1 MVKSDKF
8 YFFRFYINANRK
20 ENQNME
26 LRSLTAASKAKPAF
40 GAIDFEAAKDVIKK
54 LPTKDIESFTELVKK
69 QKDNSCVD
77 VVLIGIGEKKLC
89 ANVADTA
96 SKSID
101 DFQCK
106 SYKQRFF
113 ESPINFVKRCCGYAD
128 KRMNELEELQKKQE
142 LLNNLD
148 KI

>member
-1 MVKSDKF
+1 
-8 YFFRFYINANRK
+8 
-20 ENQNME
+20 ME
-26 LRSLTAASKAKPAF
+26 LSRNAATSGARPAF
-40 GAIDFEAAKDVIKK
+40 GAIDFEAAKNVIKK
-54 LPTKDIESFTELVKK
+54 LPTKDIECFTELVKK

-101 DFQCK
+101 DYQCK

-113 ESPINFVKRCCGYAD
+113 ESPINFIKRCCGYAD
-128 KRMNELEELQKKQE
+128 KRLNELEELQKKQE
-142 LLNNLD
+142 ILNNLD